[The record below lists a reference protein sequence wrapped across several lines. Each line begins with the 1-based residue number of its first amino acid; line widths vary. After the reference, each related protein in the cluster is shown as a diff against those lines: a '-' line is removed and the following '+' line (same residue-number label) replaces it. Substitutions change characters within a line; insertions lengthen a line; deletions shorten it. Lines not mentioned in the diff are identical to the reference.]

1 MSIEDLEKVKQ
12 EISKAEDRIRYYEQQ
27 DKIMRSEIQRLTR
40 KERTHR
46 LCTRGGLVEHFILE
60 PDLLTDADVYILLS
74 SLFESEETQEKLKVL
89 IEHRKEVNES
99 SLPCGDRKAHSFRC
113 GSFSPQSLDDFVG
126 APARCFALFEDSCRG
141 SMEKKSPSQGRLR
154 SPCAAA
160 RLPHLRRKE
169 A

>member
-1 MSIEDLEKVKQ
+1 MSMEDLEKVKQ

-74 SLFESEETQEKLKVL
+74 SLFESEEVQEKLKVL
-89 IEHRKEVNES
+89 IQPFDDRAVRLVTDQRSNFGYRVAAIFQFQDLHIPLGKRGRE
-99 SLPCGDRKAHSFRC
+99 LGDS
-113 GSFSPQSLDDFVG
+113 
-126 APARCFALFEDSCRG
+126 
-141 SMEKKSPSQGRLR
+141 
-154 SPCAAA
+154 
-160 RLPHLRRKE
+160 
-169 A
+169 

>member
-74 SLFESEETQEKLKVL
+74 SLFESEETQEKLKDL
-89 IEHRKEVNES
+89 IEHRKEVNE
-99 SLPCGDRKAHSFRC
+99 RKA
-113 GSFSPQSLDDFVG
+113 
-126 APARCFALFEDSCRG
+126 
-141 SMEKKSPSQGRLR
+141 
-154 SPCAAA
+154 
-160 RLPHLRRKE
+160 KE
-169 A
+169 NP

>member
-60 PDLLTDADVYILLS
+60 LVEHFILEPDLLTDADVYILLS

-89 IEHRKEVNES
+89 IEHRKEVNERNANKN
-99 SLPCGDRKAHSFRC
+99 P
-113 GSFSPQSLDDFVG
+113 
-126 APARCFALFEDSCRG
+126 
-141 SMEKKSPSQGRLR
+141 
-154 SPCAAA
+154 
-160 RLPHLRRKE
+160 
-169 A
+169 

>member
-1 MSIEDLEKVKQ
+1 MSMEDLEKVKQ

-74 SLFESEETQEKLKVL
+74 SLFESEEAQDKLKVL
-89 IEHRKEVNES
+89 IEHRKEVSKRNANKN
-99 SLPCGDRKAHSFRC
+99 P
-113 GSFSPQSLDDFVG
+113 
-126 APARCFALFEDSCRG
+126 
-141 SMEKKSPSQGRLR
+141 
-154 SPCAAA
+154 
-160 RLPHLRRKE
+160 
-169 A
+169 